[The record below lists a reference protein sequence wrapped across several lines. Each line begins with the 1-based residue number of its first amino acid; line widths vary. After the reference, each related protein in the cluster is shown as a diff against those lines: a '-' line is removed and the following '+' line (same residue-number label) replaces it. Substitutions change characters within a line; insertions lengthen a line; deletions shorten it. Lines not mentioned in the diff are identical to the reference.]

1 MGASRYTPE
10 EDAWL
15 VERYPLLGPRASLL
29 AEHDACGRFPE
40 RTLKGLVARA
50 HVLGLH
56 VRAISAPEGRN
67 RRVERKVLWSH
78 EPEMTAWMLE
88 HDHGQRT
95 AALSEAFRG
104 RFGFGLSQTQISSFR
119 GSHGTQTKGARPKA
133 GDWHRRPVGFERDT
147 GRGYILVKVRE
158 HASVPGSKDNW
169 EMKHVLAWERAN
181 GREVPE
187 GYQVMAGDDDC
198 RNADPGNL
206 VLVRKDLVAVINSG
220 CCGEYHDAETLRVVA
235 AAAELKVKVVDV
247 EMRPRRCELCGREFT
262 PAYREGRNV
271 RTCPECVARGH
282 RWKGERTPKG
292 EARCEVCGKKFTKTA
307 RTQVRCPG
315 CIAAD
320 PKADARR
327 QKGGKR

>member
-187 GYQVMAGDDDC
+187 GYQVVAGDGDC
-198 RNADPGNL
+198 RNADPENL

-262 PAYREGRNV
+262 PAYRGGRNV

-292 EARCEVCGKKFTKTA
+292 DARCEVCGGKFTKTA
-307 RTQVRCPG
+307 RTQVRCPS